1 MKASTTIVVTLGEK
15 IEMDAD
21 TRAMANRDVAGRF
34 IIVVGDWYLA
44 WAFADYGAFIGTKEQ
59 KSREEFFGT
68 CLGWAH
74 LRRVK
79 KKVASPAD
87 MHAQVE

>member
-44 WAFADYGAFIGTKEQ
+44 WAFADYGAFHWHKRTKEQ
-59 KSREEFFGT
+59 LRIWPVSG
-68 CLGWAH
+68 LGPF
-74 LRRVK
+74 RRVQ
-79 KKVASPAD
+79 KKVASPSA